1 MRALCSQLPR
11 LTALLDSADV
21 DLRIAA
27 GEAIVAVYELL
38 WSVDDEFVGG
48 DLDGLCA
55 QLRQLATDSTKSRK
69 KSDRKQQRCV
79 FRDILHTFEVG
90 GICVAAVGD
99 VTR

>member
-1 MRALCSQLPR
+1 M
-11 LTALLDSADV
+11 

-38 WSVDDEFVGG
+38 WSVDDEFVGD

-79 FRDILHTFEVG
+79 FRDILHTFEVRTAARDCCVCRG
-90 GICVAAVGD
+90 GGRGFCCRA
-99 VTR
+99 